1 MKELLVAV
9 LIIAIIAAI
18 VFLPFALIWS
28 LNTLFNLSIAYG
40 FKQWAAACFISFLI
54 GSRSVDIRKND

>member
-9 LIIAIIAAI
+9 IILIIIAFV
-18 VFLPFALIWS
+18 VFLPFAFIWS

-40 FKQWAAACFISFLI
+40 FKQWAASLFVTMLI
-54 GSRSVDIRKND
+54 GSRSVNVSKND

>member
-1 MKELLVAV
+1 MKELLVAI
-9 LIIAIIAAI
+9 LIIVIIAAI

-28 LNTLFNLSIAYG
+28 LNTLFNLSIAYE

-54 GSRSVDIRKND
+54 GSRSVNVHKND